1 MKTSGFI
8 SISLV
13 CLLLCFCTLQAQQ
26 SGDGAGRLALT
37 VWMPDNIDGLTPI
50 AEQNLKNKLAQIIS
64 QSGIFAEESASRFI
78 MTANVITLDKHVLP
92 GAPPKYMYT
101 MDVTLYIGDGLEGL
115 QFSSYNTTVSG
126 VGNTE
131 TKAHMT
137 ALSNIKTNDR
147 NFQSFIT
154 RGKSKIIDYFESRC
168 DVIIRQ
174 ATVSAGMNN
183 YNDALRSLMSVPDVC
198 TECWNKAMD
207 TALPIYQE
215 QIDFDCKSIL
225 LEATNV
231 WNAGQ
236 SWNAAE
242 RAGRIMST
250 INPHASCFGDVM
262 KLAGSIEKRIR
273 DVDAREWKFK
283 YDKEIDLKRSLIN
296 AYRDVGV
303 AYGTNQRSTSLI
315 YKSLW

>member
-1 MKTSGFI
+1 MA
-8 SISLV
+8 
-13 CLLLCFCTLQAQQ
+13 CLFLCFCSLPAQR
-26 SGDGAGRLALT
+26 SGDGASRLALT
-37 VWMPDNIDGLTPI
+37 VWIPENIDGLTPT

-78 MTANVITLDKHVLP
+78 ITANVITLDKHVLP
-92 GAPPKYMYT
+92 TAPPKYMYT

-131 TKAHMT
+131 IKAHMT
-137 ALSNIKTNDR
+137 ALSNIKTNDK

-154 RGKSKIIDYFESRC
+154 RGKNKIIDYFESQC
-168 DVIIRQ
+168 DIIIKQ
-174 ATVSAGMNN
+174 ASVNAGMNN
-183 YNDALRSLMSVPDVC
+183 YNDALQSLMSVPNVC

-207 TALPIYQE
+207 AALPIYQE

-236 SWNAAE
+236 SWSAAE

-273 DVDAREWKFK
+273 DVDAREWQFK
-283 YDKEIDLKRSLIN
+283 YDKEIDLKRSLIK

-303 AYGTNQRSTSLI
+303 AYGTNQRSTTLI